1 MEREITLD
9 DLSLMA
15 QRAGVK
21 LTDEELR
28 RLLPGIN
35 RSSKQAAELRALIT
49 LETEP
54 AANLPGNRPKAK
66 VANR

>member
-54 AANLPGNRPKAK
+54 AAIFQATGPKQK
-66 VANR
+66 

>member
-15 QRAGVK
+15 QRAGLK
-21 LTDEELR
+21 LTDEELQ
-28 RLLPGIN
+28 RLLAGVN
-35 RSSKQAAELRALIT
+35 RSSKQAAELRALIS

-54 AANLPGNRPKAK
+54 AAIFQATGPKQK
-66 VANR
+66 